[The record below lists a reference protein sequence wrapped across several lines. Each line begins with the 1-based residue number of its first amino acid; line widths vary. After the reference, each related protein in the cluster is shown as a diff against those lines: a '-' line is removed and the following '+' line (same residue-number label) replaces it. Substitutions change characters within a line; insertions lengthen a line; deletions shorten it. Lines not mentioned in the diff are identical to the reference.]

1 MRRRVYNSA
10 ILKMKLATCAFPIA
24 RNVARHARATSCA
37 AFFLIFFSLVSALN
51 STTANWSE
59 PEQELAH
66 KIVAITGPGA
76 VALTVNNRSSLDK
89 KENDIIGN
97 GLRFALE
104 ALGIRFMA
112 ADQATATVA
121 ITLSENQTS
130 YVWVAEVH
138 QGAGE
143 SAVAMVSTPRAEGL
157 SVVRESVPLLLTK
170 TSLLIQPD
178 RILDVTVLEE
188 NAPPPY
194 IAVLDAE
201 RVTFYRWRGEKW
213 DQEQALAITHV
224 RPWPRDLRGR
234 LVLARDHL
242 LDVYLPGVLCRT
254 ASGVPLT
261 LNCRESD
268 DPWPLVPPA
277 LAVSGSNMGFSSG
290 LNKAALF
297 LPLNA
302 FFAPTRNFFTGVI
315 SPRVGNFTT
324 VPKFYSLAFV
334 PRDKY
339 VLWLFATTDGSIHMI
354 DGVSDL
360 ALKLA
365 PDKAGWGSD
374 LATVHTSCGAGW
386 QVLAA
391 THDDANHQDSIRA
404 YEFPDR
410 DPVAVSSAVNFQGE
424 VTALWTG
431 PKGDSAIA
439 VFRDRETGEY
449 EAFRLSLSCGQ

>member
-1 MRRRVYNSA
+1 MRRPVYNSA
-10 ILKMKLATCAFPIA
+10 ILKMKLATCAFP
-24 RNVARHARATSCA
+24 VALYARATLCVVFS
-37 AFFLIFFSLVSALN
+37 LIFFSSVSALS

-76 VALTVNNRSSLDK
+76 VALTVDNRSSLDK
-89 KENDIIGN
+89 KQNDIIGN

-104 ALGIRFMA
+104 ALGIRFVA

-157 SVVRESVPLLLTK
+157 SIVRESVPLLLTK
-170 TSLLIQPD
+170 TSLFRQPD
-178 RILDVTVLEE
+178 RILDVVVLEE
-188 NAPPPY
+188 NATSTH
-194 IAVLDAE
+194 IAVLGAE
-201 RVTFYRWRGEKW
+201 RVTLYRRHGEKW

-234 LVLARDHL
+234 LVLAKDHL

-254 ASGVPLT
+254 SSGVPLT

-268 DPWPLVPPA
+268 DPWPLMSAP
-277 LAVSGSNMGFSSG
+277 AVSGSNMDFSSG
-290 LNKAALF
+290 SNKATLF
-297 LPLNA
+297 PPLNA

-315 SPRVGNFTT
+315 SPRIGKFTT

-339 VLWLFATTDGSIHMI
+339 LLWLFATTDGSIHMI

-360 ALKLA
+360 MLKLA
-365 PDKAGWGSD
+365 PDNVGWGSD
-374 LATVHTSCGAGW
+374 LAAVHTSCGAGW

-391 THDDANHQDSIRA
+391 TPDDANHQDFIRA

-410 DPVAVSSAVNFQGE
+410 DPVAVSAAVELGGE
-424 VTALWTG
+424 VTALWAQ

-439 VFRDRETGEY
+439 VVRDRETGEY
-449 EAFRLSLSCGQ
+449 EAFRLSVACGQ